1 MSNEKSIP
9 PTDRP
14 EPAHRLPRHPFF
26 EFTANQANFSQ
37 CLDAIDRVDA
47 VIELCNCLKLD
58 GDIEGGLTPK
68 AAYGY
73 YWVTLL
79 MRGALSYVSDR
90 LIVLKRQQQETD
102 RTKSA
107 CLSALLTALPALDEA
122 NSERFLD
129 SAALQMGMTRSSL
142 DQFIHKIRRS
152 GVS

>member
-1 MSNEKSIP
+1 
-9 PTDRP
+9 
-14 EPAHRLPRHPFF
+14 
-26 EFTANQANFSQ
+26 
-37 CLDAIDRVDA
+37 
-47 VIELCNCLKLD
+47 
-58 GDIEGGLTPK
+58 
-68 AAYGY
+68 
-73 YWVTLL
+73 
-79 MRGALSYVSDR
+79 MRGALSYVNNR
-90 LIVLKRQQQETD
+90 LIALNRQQQETD